1 MPLVPFIIV
10 IALGVT
16 PLGASADTINGC
28 VNQKNGKLR
37 IVGVP
42 GQCKTSE
49 TLVTWESEG
58 GTTGPQGPQGPAGP
72 AGPQGNPAP
81 APSSFVLVGF
91 STGTHVGDDGL
102 LAFSG
107 TCADDIPG
115 SRLCTSLEVLETP
128 NMPSG
133 LTGTAWVRPF
143 VMPDGTGASGRSN
156 PPTCGAWTNGSS
168 GSFGLI
174 MLLDDEPALAPEL
187 APYSGFFTSRCDA
200 PLPIACCA
208 PAP

>member
-1 MPLVPFIIV
+1 MPSTRVGLSLICVQSLVISFV
-10 IALGVT
+10 LT
-16 PLGASADTINGC
+16 PPGASADTINAC
-28 VNQKNGKLR
+28 AKQNNGKLR
-37 IVGVP
+37 LVADP
-42 GQCKTSE
+42 GQCKDNEAPVS
-49 TLVTWESEG
+49 WESEG
-58 GTTGPQGPQGPAGP
+58 PQGP

-81 APSSFVLVGF
+81 APSSSVLVGF
-91 STGTHVGDDGL
+91 SAGTHIGSDGL

-174 MLLDDEPALAPEL
+174 MLLDDEPALGPEL
-187 APYSGFFTSRCDA
+187 APYSGFLTSRCNT

-208 PAP
+208 PVP